1 MMDSLTGIKNG
12 KTLESH
18 MSKPTFIYTDDL
30 GRKVYK
36 VTNYYTVKTEEF
48 VKVAEGEDPFDVWLD
63 QGGIDHDKINQHI
76 LHEGPHTEAHYAE
89 AFGNEHEV
97 EYIGTVTYD
106 EDNEYA
112 EEDGDVILND
122 LVPEKVVDKTGTS
135 C

>member
-1 MMDSLTGIKNG
+1 MAND
-12 KTLESH
+12 
-18 MSKPTFIYTDDL
+18 KPDFIYKDDL

-63 QGGIDHDKINQHI
+63 QGGINHSNIGTNL
-76 LHEGPHTEAHYAE
+76 LHEGPHTEAYYVE
-89 AFGNEHEV
+89 AFNGDHDV
-97 EYIGTVTYD
+97 EYVGTVAYN

-112 EEDGDVILND
+112 EEDGDVELNEWIE
-122 LVPEKVVDKTGTS
+122 EKVVDKTGTS